1 MMRLELPEPRLR
13 DLLIRQLSSLY
24 FISDEEV
31 EVLEDVLPEALRRCE
46 ACFSHVRNKYY
57 SGERG
62 HTRLD
67 PLHGCY
73 HAYLLYMLSR
83 CIHLRGGSA
92 SALCDKLY
100 GLLKMMA
107 SVDLFYQVEL
117 PAIFTFDHPLGTVM
131 GRAQYSNY
139 FSFSQGCTVGNNHG
153 EYPSFGKSVFMLS
166 NSKVLGGCKIGSH
179 VIISANT
186 YIKDTDIP
194 SGSIVFG
201 QSPNLVIKTG
211 REGYVREYGEGIFR
225 YE

>member
-1 MMRLELPEPRLR
+1 MIRLAMSEPQLR

-24 FISDEEV
+24 FLNEAEA
-31 EVLEDVLPEALRRCE
+31 ETLEGVLPKALERCE
-46 ACFSHVRNKYY
+46 VCFSHVRNKYY
-57 SGERG
+57 SDIGG
-62 HTRLD
+62 CTNLD
-67 PLHGCY
+67 PLHGCQ
-73 HAYLLYMLSR
+73 HAFLLYTLAR
-83 CIHLRGGSA
+83 CIYLQKGSLP
-92 SALCDKLY
+92 LCDKLY
-100 GLLKMMA
+100 GLLRMMA

-117 PAIFTFDHPLGTVM
+117 PVIFTFDHPLGTVM
-131 GRAQYSNY
+131 GRARYSDY

-153 EYPSFGKSVFMLS
+153 EYPSFGESVFMLS

-211 REGYVREYGEGIFR
+211 RGDYVREYAEGIFR